1 MVKNTTANAGDIRY
15 RFNTWVGNI
24 LWIRSWQ
31 PTLAFLP
38 GKFHGQRIL
47 VGYSPL
53 GRKESDMTEAT
64 YTHTHTH
71 KLKNSLLL
79 SFPSI
84 YFML

>member
-1 MVKNTTANAGDIRY
+1 MVKNLPVSARDIRY

-47 VGYSPL
+47 VGYTVH
-53 GRKESDMTEAT
+53 GRAKSQT
-64 YTHTHTH
+64 
-71 KLKNSLLL
+71 
-79 SFPSI
+79 
-84 YFML
+84 